1 MYQHIKTR
9 QVNPCLTGKSSKIVN
24 EKEKEKKKGEKVHRR
39 KMNSSCYFS
48 FQ

>member
-9 QVNPCLTGKSSKIVN
+9 QVNLCLTGKSSKVVN
-24 EKEKEKKKGEKVHRR
+24 EKEKETKKSEKVHRR
-39 KMNSSCYFS
+39 KKNSSCCFS